1 MNYNII
7 LEDVYIC
14 KNDIERVEDN
24 KLKKFSNFSDEK
36 IFNSRIY
43 DFMDISHNS
52 LLSLV
57 DITKYIL
64 KYIQANN
71 LNNKK
76 TIKLDLKLKN
86 LFDINDIDHIT
97 YLNIQKHIYKLSI
110 V

>member
-14 KNDIERVEDN
+14 KTDIETLKDN
-24 KLKKFSNFSDEK
+24 KLNKSSDKK

-43 DFMDISHNS
+43 DFMDISHNT

-64 KYIQANN
+64 KYIQTNN

-76 TIKLDLKLKN
+76 LIKLDLKLKN
-86 LFDINDIDHIT
+86 LFDINDIDNIT